1 MRKALRQD
9 RPLSAGGLLTDK
21 GLEPLF
27 SEASL
32 ESLMEMLLS
41 KDRFRKGIP
50 KGPLGPRVIDLQEA
64 SRSLGRIMALSE
76 QIMCPSLDQ
85 TGPGPHL
92 EIDDRLGRLKSETIR
107 SFLVFLA
114 LALCL
119 AAVCILAWPVRQVY
133 LPVAGSGLS
142 LLAIPLLIHR
152 RTRIHLE
159 HQCVYTTDK
168 QGEWK
173 IRMAELPRL
182 QFDSYL
188 AHEFG
193 HHLLRMYSNLDA
205 GVAPWERE
213 GWARLFQWAV
223 MTAMAK
229 EANEPAY
236 LYHAL
241 SQTIGELKFACE
253 VIGGVLR
260 RPVPKSIRSVK
271 TIFSTNPVFCLI
283 TGTPLSN
290 INELAR
296 HGLGTAYYFLAAR
309 NEDIEVVLRR
319 PFTISSV
326 RFSSTH
332 HENETPPSPSML
344 NTHRGG
350 GVSRLVST

>member
-9 RPLSAGGLLTDK
+9 RPLSAGGFLTDK

-41 KDRFRKGIP
+41 KDRIRKGIP

-64 SRSLGRIMALSE
+64 SRSLRRIMAVTE
-76 QIMCPSLDQ
+76 QILRPGLNQ

-107 SFLVFLA
+107 SLLVFSA

-119 AAVCILAWPVRQVY
+119 TAVCTLAWPVRQVY
-133 LPVAGSGLS
+133 FPVVGSGLS
-142 LLAIPLLIHR
+142 LLAIPFLIHR

-173 IRMAELPRL
+173 IRMAQLPQI

-193 HHLLRMYSNLDA
+193 HHLLRINSNLDP
-205 GVAPWERE
+205 GVAPWRRE

-223 MTAMAK
+223 MSTMAK

-236 LYHAL
+236 LFHAL
-241 SQTIGELKFACE
+241 SQTLGELKFACE
-253 VIGGVLR
+253 VICGVLKRPLPKRLR
-260 RPVPKSIRSVK
+260 RVK

-283 TGTPLSN
+283 TGTPLTD
-290 INELAR
+290 INELAH
-296 HGLGTAYYFLAAR
+296 HGLGTAFYFLTA
-309 NEDIEVVLRR
+309 LREGVETALQR
-319 PFTISSV
+319 PFPVSCE
-326 RFSSTH
+326 RFSPVNG
-332 HENETPPSPSML
+332 ENETPPSPTTAKP
-344 NTHRGG
+344 NRRG
-350 GVSRLVST
+350 GVSDLISP